1 MRSEIDL
8 GDNKSAATNPKRRM
22 VGQAPYVLNVGL
34 AYASASGST
43 SATVLYNRVGD
54 RIEAAG
60 DLPLP
65 DVVQQERDVLDFS
78 LRFPVAGALS
88 GRFDA
93 KNLLDEPFQTV
104 QGTVTREYWKSG
116 RTFQFGMIWKP

>member
-1 MRSEIDL
+1 M
-8 GDNKSAATNPKRRM
+8 
-22 VGQAPYVLNVGL
+22 
-34 AYASASGST
+34 
-43 SATVLYNRVGD
+43 GD

-65 DVVQQERDVLDFS
+65 DVVQQARSVLDFS
-78 LRFPVAGALS
+78 LRFPVIGALF

-93 KNLLDEPFQTV
+93 RNLLDEPFQSV

-116 RTFQFGMIWKP
+116 RTFQFGMIWRP